1 MNLAS
6 AAIVLAL
13 AAVARAQD
21 APALEPITAAYRAG
35 PTAERI
41 VIEASRGDSP
51 PARSEMTIAIRP
63 GETPAVALALGDD
76 DPLRI
81 LAEPG
86 RVLAWRASEPARVYV
101 AALGEP
107 FGRQSIERVLP
118 PLLAPQIDLALD
130 PEPGPLLAFMP
141 ELSWSLVARGERDRY
156 VGVAI
161 GAALSL
167 AVDRDGRLHAYE
179 VQREGRVLVRATVTA
194 LEPDPAWF
202 QAPDLDRLDGPP
214 VASLADLARPGVP
227 VRVGDVFGQA
237 LGIDARGRPAT
248 LRDLAKGGAERGGQS
263 EAERGGDFVVLA
275 VDARQREARA
285 QLVAAL
291 AEADLAQLTELLDVR
306 IIILA
311 IGSGDTAALFERVI
325 EQPRATLGRPP
336 IRVLATPSVPP
347 WLGLAQHGAA
357 YAVRGRSWV
366 LRAVHEVGQEVPPA
380 NIDTPPIDAPPIDT
394 PDPWQSEAAPRTLA
408 ERLLGAVGAAG
419 RELE

>member
-156 VGVAI
+156 AGVAI

-167 AVDRDGRLHAYE
+167 IVDGDGRVRAYE
-179 VQREGRVLVRATVTA
+179 VQREGRVLARATVTA

-202 QAPDLDRLDGPP
+202 QPADLDRLDGPP
-214 VASLADLARPGVP
+214 VASLADLAREDRP
-227 VRVGDVFGQA
+227 VRVGEVFGQA

-248 LRDLAKGGAERGGQS
+248 LRDLAKGGAQSGGQS
-263 EAERGGDFVVLA
+263 EGDFVVLA

-291 AEADLAQLTELLDVR
+291 AEADLARLTELLDVR

-325 EQPRATLGRPP
+325 EQPRATLGGLP
-336 IRVLATPSVPP
+336 IRVLAIPSVPE
-347 WLGLAQHGAA
+347 WLELAQPGVA
-357 YAVRGRSWV
+357 YAVHGRSWV
-366 LRAVHEVGQEVPPA
+366 LRAVQEVGQEVPPA
-380 NIDTPPIDAPPIDT
+380 NIDTPPIDT